1 MLPKGEQHGETK
13 ARSMRWQKL
22 YMATVLGGYDSPLR
36 GMSAAQESVCRKASE
51 TFHLLVDGGQ
61 QFWKN
66 HLQLVAGRFAHLIAE
81 TTDSVIEAA
90 RRRRH

>member
-1 MLPKGEQHGETK
+1 MLPKGGQHGETK

-61 QFWKN
+61 QLRQDHIQF
-66 HLQLVAGRFAHLIAE
+66 VAGGLAHLIAE
-81 TTDSVIEAA
+81 ASDSVIEAA
-90 RRRRH
+90 RRH